1 VVSIVKA
8 EDDPEEFLGLHR
20 AQLESFQETDEFV
33 EA

>member
-8 EDDPEEFLGLHR
+8 EDNPEEFLGLHR